1 MGLFAIAPDKEYGH
15 YAAIRK
21 VKKDFGGTRGEIVFI
36 ACLLARSR
44 RRPIGLAILT

>member
-21 VKKDFGGTRGEIVFI
+21 VKKDFGGTRGEIVFSERNAI
-36 ACLLARSR
+36 A
-44 RRPIGLAILT
+44 RPSVVCRL